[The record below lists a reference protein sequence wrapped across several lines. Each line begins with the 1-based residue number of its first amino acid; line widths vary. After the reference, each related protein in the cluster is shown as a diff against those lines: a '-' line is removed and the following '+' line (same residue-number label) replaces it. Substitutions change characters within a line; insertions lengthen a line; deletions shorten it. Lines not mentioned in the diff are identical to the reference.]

1 MKSFF
6 RTTLSSPRRAALA
19 LPAAALLVL
28 AGLAVPALAQP
39 DGQAGERPAWGRH
52 AGPGGHGGH
61 GGPGAHRLGRLAR
74 VLELTEAQVA
84 EARALHEAA
93 RADLEPIF
101 AASRE
106 LRTRLDGLLDAPSP
120 DPAQVGEVVI
130 ALRQNREAM
139 RAVRE
144 ETKAGFEALLTAEQ
158 REKLATLEDA
168 KEEWGRRGKGRRG
181 PRGRRSGGPAGG
193 SAGGPL
199 GGPVS

>member
-6 RTTLSSPRRAALA
+6 RTTLSRPRRAALA

-39 DGQAGERPAWGRH
+39 DGPAGERPAWGRH
-52 AGPGGHGGH
+52 
-61 GGPGAHRLGRLAR
+61 GGPGAHGGHRLERLAR
-74 VLELTEAQVA
+74 VLDLTEAQVA

-120 DPAQVGEVVI
+120 DPAQVGETVI

-139 RAVRE
+139 RAVHE

-168 KEEWGRRGKGRRG
+168 REERGRRGKGRRG
-181 PRGRRSGGPAGG
+181 HRPGGRHGGP
-193 SAGGPL
+193 GGPQ

>member
-52 AGPGGHGGH
+52 AGPGGHGGS
-61 GGPGAHRLGRLAR
+61 GAHRLGRLAR

-168 KEEWGRRGKGRRG
+168 REERGRRGKGRRG
-181 PRGRRSGGPAGG
+181 HRPGGGHGGP
-193 SAGGPL
+193 GGPQ